1 VLVRAYA
8 DRIVVLLGDE
18 VVADHPRSFR
28 REQVVYDPWHYLP
41 VLMRKPGAL
50 RNGAPF
56 KDWDLP
62 ASLARVR
69 SKLAHHPDGD
79 RQFVRVLALV
89 PEHGMAA
96 VEAACAEALAAGLAN
111 GDVIVAI
118 LARQRQPPAPPRI
131 TTPDA
136 LRLTAEP
143 VADCARYDRLRR
155 PTLEA
160 P

>member
-1 VLVRAYA
+1 
-8 DRIVVLLGDE
+8 VVLLGAE

-56 KDWDLP
+56 RDWDLP
-62 ASLARVR
+62 APLARVR
-69 SKLAHHPDGD
+69 SKLAHHHDGD
-79 RQFVRVLALV
+79 RQFVKVLALV

-96 VEAACAEALAAGLAN
+96 VEAACAEALAAGIAS
-111 GDVIVAI
+111 GDVIVAV
-118 LARQRQPPAPPRI
+118 LARQRQPPTPPSV

-136 LRLTAEP
+136 LRLRAEP
-143 VADCARYDRLRR
+143 VADCARYDALRAKV
-155 PTLEA
+155 EA
-160 P
+160 T

>member
-1 VLVRAYA
+1 VRACA

-18 VVADHPRSFR
+18 VVAEHPRGFR

-62 ASLARVR
+62 AALVRVR
-69 SKLAHHPDGD
+69 SKLAHHHDGD
-79 RQFVRVLALV
+79 RQFVKVLSLV

-96 VEAACAEALAAGLAN
+96 VEAACAEALAAGIAN
-111 GDVIVAI
+111 GDVITAI
-118 LARQRQPPAPPRI
+118 LARQRQPPAPPSVV
-131 TTPDA
+131 TPDA
-136 LRLTAEP
+136 LRLRVEP
-143 VADCARYDRLRR
+143 ISDCARYDTLR
-155 PTLEA
+155 PKLKAT
-160 P
+160 